1 MQHAGQNR
9 EQFAAGA
16 TIDRGQVTD
25 FDNAFALRQCPGR
38 MTGNRVLDRRIEVVL
53 EKQVLAIRAAK
64 PDRSQDLTACVKQRD
79 QFRHEFRDTRGV
91 DFEKSLRDEL
101 LYLSAER
108 MLATDQMPTLR
119 QSFGFA
125 RG

>member
-1 MQHAGQNR
+1 
-9 EQFAAGA
+9 
-16 TIDRGQVTD
+16 
-25 FDNAFALRQCPGR
+25 
-38 MTGNRVLDRRIEVVL
+38 
-53 EKQVLAIRAAK
+53 
-64 PDRSQDLTACVKQRD
+64 
-79 QFRHEFRDTRGV
+79 V

>member
-1 MQHAGQNR
+1 
-9 EQFAAGA
+9 
-16 TIDRGQVTD
+16 
-25 FDNAFALRQCPGR
+25 